1 MTYQAFL
8 EKDFTPFNPL
18 TLAEETKQIVGHNL
32 SRKYT
37 NFYCT
42 GVYGGIST
50 GYLCGCCLR
59 CIFCWVSLSRDFPF
73 KFGKFYTPK
82 EVVNRLIFNARK
94 KRINKLRISG
104 GEPTI
109 CKEHLLEVLNLV
121 NKTNYFFILETN
133 GILLGNDKEFVKAL
147 KKYNNLYV
155 RVSLKAGTPEGFQK
169 RTGTQGKFYE
179 LPYLALKY
187 LEEAG
192 IYFRAAAMSDPR
204 LMPRQERKQMI
215 EKLNQIGYNNYL
227 EEEICDPYNTSVLRL
242 NKAGWKIF

>member
-1 MTYQAFL
+1 MKYQAFL
-8 EKDFTPFNPL
+8 EKDFTPFDPL
-18 TLAEETKQIVGHNL
+18 LLAEETKEIVCQNL

-73 KFGKFYTPK
+73 KFGKFYTPQ
-82 EVVNRLIFNARK
+82 EVVNKLILNARK

-109 CKEHLLEVLNLV
+109 CKEHLLEALNLV

-133 GILLGNDKEFVKAL
+133 GILSGNDKNFVCEL

-155 RVSLKAGTPEGFQK
+155 RVSLKAGTAEGFEK
-169 RTGTQGKFYE
+169 RTGAQGKFYE
-179 LPYLALKY
+179 LPYHALEY
-187 LEEAG
+187 LKEAG
-192 IYFRAAAMSDPR
+192 IYFRAAAMSDTK
-204 LMPRQERKQMI
+204 LMPKKERNRMI
-215 EKLNQIGYNNYL
+215 MKLHKIGYYDYL
-227 EEEICDPYNTSVLRL
+227 EEEVCNPYNTSVLRL
-242 NKAGWKIF
+242 KKAGWKIF